1 MELYFVFCEH
11 AQSLNHVQLFENPC
25 TTACQAPLSLEFPSQ
40 ECWSCL
46 SFPPSGDLPTQGSN
60 PCLLHW
66 QVDSVLLSHMGS
78 PIYIFSSVQ
87 SLNCVRLFCNPMDCS
102 LPGFPVYQQLPEPA
116 QPHIHWVGDAIQPSH
131 PLSSPC
137 PLAFNLSQLQDIFQ
151 WVSSSHQGAKLLEFQ
166 LQHHSFQWIFWTDF
180 LYGWMVWSPC
190 SPRDCQEFP
199 SIPLFKSINFSVHG
213 FLFFAVQL
221 SHPYMTTG
229 KTIALTR
236 WTFVGK
242 AMSLLFIYCLS

>member
-102 LPGFPVYQQLPEPA
+102 LPGFPVLHHLPEFA
-116 QPHIHWVGDAIQPSH
+116 QTHVHWVSDAIPTISSSIV
-131 PLSSPC
+131 PLSSFPQFF
-137 PLAFNLSQLQDIFQ
+137 PASGFFFPVSQL
-151 WVSSSHQGAKLLEFQ
+151 
-166 LQHHSFQWIFWTDF
+166 
-180 LYGWMVWSPC
+180 
-190 SPRDCQEFP
+190 
-199 SIPLFKSINFSVHG
+199 
-213 FLFFAVQL
+213 FA
-221 SHPYMTTG
+221 SG
-229 KTIALTR
+229 
-236 WTFVGK
+236 G
-242 AMSLLFIYCLS
+242 